1 MARRAPDGGARDDAR
16 VQAVH
21 VLAPVHEVAPPQ
33 VLDVLLELAAERAV
47 VVEPVEAVVDLAR
60 AEDEAALAAE
70 LHDLVHRRAL
80 HLRGVEAR
88 PGPPRAARR
97 GLQRADRGQQS
108 HDAAHA
114 SCSLEGGPEASD
126 CPTRTAPD
134 LHVCATLRV
143 ANKLQARKALQC
155 AGYCWRRLVSLY
167 ASNPEA
173 AGAAPTPSTIY
184 NLEPGCCLLVYT
196 DR

>member
-1 MARRAPDGGARDDAR
+1 M
-16 VQAVH
+16 H

-114 SCSLEGGPEASD
+114 SCSLEGAQRR
-126 CPTRTAPD
+126 PTALPGLLPTSTF
-134 LHVCATLRV
+134 ATLRV

-155 AGYCWRRLVSLY
+155 AGY
-167 ASNPEA
+167 
-173 AGAAPTPSTIY
+173 AGD
-184 NLEPGCCLLVYT
+184 G
-196 DR
+196 